1 MTKVIAP
8 ATPVAIDPSMLKL
21 INNAVE
27 AENKNYGARIMFAV
41 GINTTAPA
49 ECKWYALEAN
59 GQKLPPAIQ
68 AIKDA
73 YYAGLKGINYS
84 NPSNA
89 WKMIKH
95 YAFEDACNRS
105 MFGEVPKAP
114 EAETATASEGAGKS
128 NRKPQE
134 RLLADL
140 TEVHD
145 YCMREI
151 GKANP
156 DFTEKHKL
164 AHAKVIEAL
173 KALGKSIGI

>member
-1 MTKVIAP
+1 MAKVISSPAP
-8 ATPVAIDPSMLKL
+8 VSIDAGMLKL

-27 AENKNYGARIMFAV
+27 AENKNYGARIQFAV
-41 GINTTAPA
+41 GINNTAPA

-114 EAETATASEGAGKS
+114 EAETEAETKGAGKT

-134 RLLADL
+134 RLLFDL
-140 TEVHD
+140 TEVHE

-156 DFTEKHKL
+156 DFTEKHKQ
-164 AHAKVIEAL
+164 AHHKVIEAL
-173 KALGKSIGI
+173 KILGKTIGI